1 MEQRPVEDLNI
12 LVVDDDLDTRERL
25 SNILTRRGYKVFL
38 AENGVEGLE
47 VARHHVVDV
56 VFCDLI
62 MPHMDGLEFL
72 TKMRELTLK
81 AEIIIV
87 SGLPTVEALAESVEK
102 NVVEF
107 LIKPLTIEDVFISLN
122 KAKKRLQDK
131 RTTFNSALSRMRLN
145 HIL

>member
-12 LVVDDDLDTRERL
+12 LVIDDDKDTRERL
-25 SNILTRRGYKVFL
+25 SNILTRRGYTVLL

-47 VARHHVVDV
+47 IARHNVIDV
-56 VFCDLI
+56 IFCDLI
-62 MPHMDGLEFL
+62 MPQMDGIEFL
-72 TKMRELTLK
+72 NKMRDLTLK

-87 SGLPTVEALAESVEK
+87 SGLPTVEALAESIEK

-107 LIKPLTIEDVFISLN
+107 LIKPLTIEDIFISLN
-122 KAKKRLQDK
+122 KAKKRLQEK